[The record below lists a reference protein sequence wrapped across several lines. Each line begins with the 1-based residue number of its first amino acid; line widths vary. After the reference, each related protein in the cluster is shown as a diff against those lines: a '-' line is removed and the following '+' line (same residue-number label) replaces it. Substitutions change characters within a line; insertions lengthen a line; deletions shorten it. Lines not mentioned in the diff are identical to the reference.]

1 MLQWLDALNLN
12 IHLQLAS
19 RNYDHPRH
27 VAVPSTDHLGLPL
40 HLPGMPPPPPR
51 KASQGTCRRS
61 SAGRQACRGRL
72 GGDSDR
78 D

>member
-1 MLQWLDALNLN
+1 MLQWLDALNYY

-40 HLPGMPPPPPR
+40 HLPGMPPEEGQPRHLPPLL
-51 KASQGTCRRS
+51 RRS
-61 SAGRQACRGRL
+61 SGLPWQARWG
-72 GGDSDR
+72 
-78 D
+78 